1 MLPAPNNGDAW
12 ATTPPPLP
20 DAVVDATI
28 DHMTGET
35 QAFIQHYTVGVT
47 QLRDAPQ
54 EGAATLT
61 PAERA
66 TAFAVGCQHLAE
78 PIRRDIERLQRDE
91 PRPESDQAEGQQWTQ
106 RVSGPASGQTTGK

>member
-1 MLPAPNNGDAW
+1 MSNE
-12 ATTPPPLP
+12 PPPLP
-20 DAVVDATI
+20 DDVVDAALGQ
-28 DHMTGET
+28 MTAET
-35 QAFIQHYTVGVT
+35 QTFIEHYTIGVT
-47 QLRDAPQ
+47 QLHDALQ

-91 PRPESDQAEGQQWTQ
+91 PESDRTLEGQRWTE
-106 RVSGPASGQTTGK
+106 RIEGPATPHGHE